1 MSGFKI
7 ERLYAF
13 IATDPVDGDEGIMA
27 FSTPE
32 GMMMPM
38 IGADMDRVGILE
50 TMADEIKQATGV
62 EYDIKYFELA
72 PLVAPWVCPD
82 CGLVYQDN
90 AEGCTDPDCYK
101 RDH

>member
-13 IATDPVDGDEGIMA
+13 IATDPSDGDEGIMA

-38 IGADMDRVGILE
+38 IGADMDRVKSLE
-50 TMADEIKQATGV
+50 LMAEQIKQATGIPY
-62 EYDIKYFELA
+62 EIKYFEM
-72 PLVAPWVCPD
+72 
-82 CGLVYQDN
+82 
-90 AEGCTDPDCYK
+90 ES
-101 RDH
+101 